1 MENLQASLY
10 DKWKRFQYYCI
21 IGIISVLALFF
32 LPMIGT
38 EVGLA
43 WKIPNTGPGWIVY
56 IVSKLLVATINI
68 LIFHCFNLQ
77 GKLNSLDNKKYQEA
91 INILGTIKEKDYA
104 PRSPKEYNTTIY
116 GKKGVVIFSAS
127 VLSAVGLT
135 QAVLTFDWVSML
147 TYLFTVIM
155 GLIFGVLQMNACEEY
170 WTEEFLL
177 YAKKVKHDMEVAES
191 ALSEQVDDTTDPT
204 GRVAILESAD
214 SVSTFGA
221 DN

>member
-1 MENLQASLY
+1 METLY
-10 DKWKRFQYYCI
+10 EKWKRIQYYCI
-21 IGIISVLALFF
+21 IGVISVIALFF

-43 WKIPNTGPGWIVY
+43 WNLPNTIPGWVVY
-56 IVSKLLVATINI
+56 VVSKLLVATINI

-77 GKLNSLDNKKYQEA
+77 GKLNSMGNPKYQEA
-91 INILGTIKEKDYA
+91 ALIMGTINQKEYI
-104 PRSPKEYNTTIY
+104 PRSPKEYTTTIY
-116 GKKGVVIFSAS
+116 GKKGVLVFTTS

-170 WTEEFLL
+170 WTEEFWL
-177 YAKKVKHDMEVAES
+177 YAKKVKHDLEMAKNT
-191 ALSEQVDDTTDPT
+191 LSKQVNDTSDNLRGTS
-204 GRVAILESAD
+204 ILEPSD
-214 SVSTFGA
+214 CISPSSNS
-221 DN
+221 D

>member
-1 MENLQASLY
+1 MDTLY

-21 IGIISVLALFF
+21 IGVISVLALFF

-43 WKIPNTGPGWIVY
+43 WKIPNTGPGWVVY

-77 GKLNSLDNKKYQEA
+77 GKLNSLGNQKYQEA
-91 INILGTIKEKDYA
+91 VTILGSVEEKGYT
-104 PRSPKEYNTTIY
+104 PRSPKEYNSTIY
-116 GKKGVVIFSAS
+116 GKKGLIIFTTS

-170 WTEEFLL
+170 WTGEFWL
-177 YAKKVKHDMEVAES
+177 YAKKVQHDLELAKS
-191 ALSEQVDDTTDPT
+191 KCTEQVDDTTDYT
-204 GRVAILESAD
+204 GGATFLEPSDCSSSACL
-214 SVSTFGA
+214 T
-221 DN
+221 N